1 MGGRRFV
8 RIAASF
14 GNLSLTAKGILV
26 VSIPVCALL
35 AAVAVFYDFERQ
47 TRDAQT
53 WVDHTVVVR
62 SEIRRVRGQMNALED
77 SIRGYLLT
85 LRESYL
91 EPYWAARQELP
102 RVFASVRKEF
112 GDNPSQLQQL
122 AKTEELAG
130 AATTLV
136 ESVRQDAAANG
147 FARGAE
153 RLESVR
159 ASVEAVRRQV
169 GVMEAEEERLLQ
181 ERITAEQQAH
191 RRLELAIFAGGLV
204 GLLGGFAAAVLFTRS
219 IVRRVHRVEELARQ
233 VAGQSC
239 AEPETGRGDEVTR
252 LERTLNQTARLLAA
266 QAEQLRKAHED
277 LESRVDRRTVE
288 LSQANEY
295 LRQAND
301 VRQALIKSSPLAIFA
316 IDLEGKVIFWSPAAE
331 RIFGWTE
338 AEAIGKTL
346 PVIPEHRMHEFEA
359 ALVRLRAGE
368 SMQGDERT
376 HQRKDGSRIEVAI
389 WTAPL
394 RDASGAIS
402 GYVTIDADITERKL
416 LEEQFRQSQKLEA
429 VGRLAGGVAHDFNNL
444 LTVIMGYVEMLI
456 ADAHDSPALIE
467 YAQEIQFA
475 ADRASSLT
483 GQLLAFSRRQISQPK
498 VLDLNE
504 SVAQSMK
511 MLQRVIGEDI
521 VVVTHP
527 EPDLGRVKADPIH
540 IDQALMNLVVNARD
554 AMPNGG
560 TLTIE
565 TANVFLDDSYTG
577 LHTGVKAG
585 HYCMLAVSD
594 TGTGMTP
601 EVKSRIFEPFF
612 TTKDSG
618 KGTGLG
624 LSIVYGVVKQ
634 SGGDIMVYS
643 EDGKGSTFKLYF
655 PMAEGSAVM
664 AEANGRGEELRGNE
678 TVLLCEDEERIRKL
692 VYAMLAKQ
700 GYKVLEAGA
709 PDAAMR
715 MAREHAGR
723 IDLLLTD
730 IVMPQMSGFEL
741 AKSVF
746 EMRPEI
752 KVLYMSGYTD
762 NRVNAGWVLEP
773 DVQFLHKPFT
783 AAALT
788 QKVRQALGT
797 EATEASR
804 L

>member
-1 MGGRRFV
+1 
-8 RIAASF
+8 
-14 GNLSLTAKGILV
+14 
-26 VSIPVCALL
+26 
-35 AAVAVFYDFERQ
+35 
-47 TRDAQT
+47 
-53 WVDHTVVVR
+53 
-62 SEIRRVRGQMNALED
+62 
-77 SIRGYLLT
+77 
-85 LRESYL
+85 
-91 EPYWAARQELP
+91 
-102 RVFASVRKEF
+102 
-112 GDNPSQLQQL
+112 
-122 AKTEELAG
+122 
-130 AATTLV
+130 
-136 ESVRQDAAANG
+136 
-147 FARGAE
+147 
-153 RLESVR
+153 
-159 ASVEAVRRQV
+159 
-169 GVMEAEEERLLQ
+169 MEAEEERLLQ
-181 ERITAEQQAH
+181 ERITAGHRAH
-191 RRLELAIFAGGLV
+191 HRLMLAIVAGGLV
-204 GLLGGFAAAVLFTRS
+204 GLLGGFAAALLFTRS
-219 IVRRVHRVEELARQ
+219 IVRRVHRVEELARR

-239 AEPETGRGDEVTR
+239 AEPEEGRGDEVTR

-266 QAEQLRKAHED
+266 QAEQLRRAHDD
-277 LESRVDRRTVE
+277 LESRVDQRTAE

-295 LRQAND
+295 LRQARD

-359 ALVRLRAGE
+359 ALVRLRTGE

-456 ADAHDSPALIE
+456 ADAQGAPALIE

-504 SVAQSMK
+504 SVAQSVK
-511 MLQRVIGEDI
+511 LLQRVIGEDI
-521 VVVTHP
+521 VVVTLA

-565 TANVFLDDSYTG
+565 TANVFLDDSYAER
-577 LHTGVKAG
+577 HIGVKPGA
-585 HYCMLAVSD
+585 YCMLAVSD
-594 TGTGMTP
+594 TGTGITP

-612 TTKDSG
+612 TTKEPG

-634 SGGDIMVYS
+634 NGGDVIVFS
-643 EDGKGSTFKLYF
+643 ELGKGSTFKLYF
-655 PMAEGSAVM
+655 PMAAVPAVT
-664 AEANGRGEELRGNE
+664 AETNGLVEELRGSE

-700 GYKVLEAGA
+700 GYKVLEAEA
-709 PDAAMR
+709 PEAAMR
-715 MAREHAGR
+715 MAREYAGP

-730 IVMPQMSGFEL
+730 VVMPQMSGFEL
-741 AKSVF
+741 AKSVY
-746 EMRPEI
+746 EMRPQI

-773 DVQFLHKPFT
+773 EVQFLHKPFT
-783 AAALT
+783 AAGLT
-788 QKVRQALGT
+788 QKVREALGT

>member
-1 MGGRRFV
+1 MSGRRFE

-14 GNLSLTAKGILV
+14 GNLSLSAKGILV

-35 AAVAVFYDFERQ
+35 AAIAVFYDFERQ
-47 TRDAQT
+47 TSNAQT
-53 WVDHTVVVR
+53 WVEHTITVR
-62 SEIRRVRGQMNALED
+62 SGIRRMRGQITALED

-85 LRESYL
+85 QRDSYL
-91 EPYWAARQELP
+91 EPYWAARKELP
-102 RVFASVRKEF
+102 GDLALVRNEVA
-112 GDNPSQLQQL
+112 DNPAQLQRL
-122 AKTEELAG
+122 AKTEEMAG
-130 AATTLV
+130 AAMTLL

-147 FARGAE
+147 FGRGAAGM
-153 RLESVR
+153 ESAQ
-159 ASVEAVRRQV
+159 ASIEAVRRQL
-169 GVMEAEEERLLQ
+169 GLMEAEEERLLQ
-181 ERITAEQQAH
+181 ERTTAEHEAQH
-191 RRLELAIFAGGLV
+191 RLDLAIFAGGLV
-204 GLLGGFAAAVLFTRS
+204 GLLGGFAAALLFTRS
-219 IVRRVHRVEELARQ
+219 IVRRVHRVEELARR

-239 AEPETGRGDEVTR
+239 AEPDAGRGDEVTR

-266 QAEQLRKAHED
+266 QSEQLQVARND
-277 LESRVDRRTVE
+277 LESRVARRTVE

-338 AEAIGKTL
+338 AEAIGQML

-376 HQRKDGSRIEVAI
+376 HQKKDGSRLEVAI

-394 RDASGAIS
+394 RDAAGAIS
-402 GYVTIDADITERKL
+402 GFITIDADITERKL

-456 ADAHDSPALIE
+456 TDAQGSPVLIE

-483 GQLLAFSRRQISQPK
+483 SQLLAFSRRQISQPK

-511 MLQRVIGEDI
+511 LLQRVIGEDI
-521 VVVTHP
+521 VVLTHP

-565 TANVFLDDSYTG
+565 TANVFLDDSYAER
-577 LHTGVKAG
+577 HIGVKPG
-585 HYCMLAVSD
+585 RYCMLAVSD

-612 TTKDSG
+612 TTKESG

-643 EDGKGSTFKLYF
+643 EAGKGSTFKLYF
-655 PMAEGSAVM
+655 PMAEAPAAM
-664 AEANGRGEELRGNE
+664 AETNGRVEELRGSE

-700 GYKVLEAGA
+700 GYKVLEAET

-715 MAREHAGR
+715 MAREYAGR

-741 AKSVF
+741 AKTVF

-762 NRVNAGWVLEP
+762 NRVNAGWVLEANMP
-773 DVQFLHKPFT
+773 FLHKPFT
-783 AAALT
+783 AAGLT
-788 QKVRQALGT
+788 QKVREALGT

>member
-1 MGGRRFV
+1 MSGRRFD

-35 AAVAVFYDFERQ
+35 AAIVVFYDFERQ

-85 LRESYL
+85 LQESYL
-91 EPYWAARQELP
+91 EPYWAARKELP
-102 RVFASVRKEF
+102 LVLASVRKEF
-112 GDNPSQLQQL
+112 GDNPSQLRQL

-130 AATTLV
+130 AAMTLV
-136 ESVRQDAAANG
+136 ESVRQDAAAKG

-153 RLESVR
+153 RLESAR
-159 ASVEAVRRQV
+159 ASIEAVRRQV

-181 ERITAEQQAH
+181 ARITTQHEAQH
-191 RRLELAIFAGGLV
+191 RLELAIFVGGLL
-204 GLLGGFAAAVLFTRS
+204 GLLGGFAAALLFTRS
-219 IVRRVHRVEELARQ
+219 IVRRVHRVEELARR
-233 VAGQSC
+233 VAGQC
-239 AEPETGRGDEVTR
+239 YAEPEAGRGDEVTR

-266 QAEQLRKAHED
+266 QSEQLRAAHND
-277 LESRVDRRTVE
+277 LESRVERRTVE
-288 LSQANEY
+288 LSLANED

-338 AEAIGKTL
+338 AEAIGNTL
-346 PVIPEHRMHEFEA
+346 PVIPDHRLHEFEA
-359 ALVRLRAGE
+359 ALARLRTGE

-376 HQRKDGSRIEVAI
+376 HQRKDGSRLEVAI

-456 ADAHDSPALIE
+456 ADAQGSAALIE

-504 SVAQSMK
+504 SVAHSMK
-511 MLQRVIGEDI
+511 LLQRVIGEDI
-521 VVVTHP
+521 VVLTHP

-554 AMPNGG
+554 AMPSGG

-565 TANVFLDDSYTG
+565 TANILLDDSYADR
-577 LHTGVKAG
+577 HMGVKPG

-594 TGTGMTP
+594 TGTGMMP
-601 EVKSRIFEPFF
+601 EV
-612 TTKDSG
+612 
-618 KGTGLG
+618 
-624 LSIVYGVVKQ
+624 
-634 SGGDIMVYS
+634 
-643 EDGKGSTFKLYF
+643 
-655 PMAEGSAVM
+655 
-664 AEANGRGEELRGNE
+664 
-678 TVLLCEDEERIRKL
+678 
-692 VYAMLAKQ
+692 
-700 GYKVLEAGA
+700 
-709 PDAAMR
+709 
-715 MAREHAGR
+715 
-723 IDLLLTD
+723 
-730 IVMPQMSGFEL
+730 
-741 AKSVF
+741 
-746 EMRPEI
+746 
-752 KVLYMSGYTD
+752 
-762 NRVNAGWVLEP
+762 
-773 DVQFLHKPFT
+773 
-783 AAALT
+783 
-788 QKVRQALGT
+788 
-797 EATEASR
+797 
-804 L
+804 

>member
-1 MGGRRFV
+1 MSGRRFE

-47 TRDAQT
+47 THNAQT
-53 WVDHTVVVR
+53 WVEHTIVVR
-62 SEIRRVRGQMNALED
+62 SSIRRTRGQITALED

-85 LRESYL
+85 LRDSYL
-91 EPYWAARQELP
+91 EPYWAARNELP
-102 RVFASVRKEF
+102 IDLALVRKEVA
-112 GDNPSQLQQL
+112 DSPAQLQRL
-122 AKTEELAG
+122 TKTEEMAG
-130 AATTLV
+130 AVVALL
-136 ESVRQDAAANG
+136 ENVRQNAAANRLAG
-147 FARGAE
+147 GAA

-159 ASVEAVRRQV
+159 ASIEAVRGQL
-169 GVMEAEEERLLQ
+169 GLMEADEERLLQ
-181 ERITAEQQAH
+181 ERTTAEHQAQ
-191 RRLELAIFAGGLV
+191 RRLELAIFVGGLV
-204 GLLGGFAAAVLFTRS
+204 GLLGGLAAALLFTRS
-219 IVRRVHRVEELARQ
+219 VVRRVHRVEELARR
-233 VAGQSC
+233 VAGQSY
-239 AEPETGRGDEVTR
+239 AEPDAGRGDEVTR
-252 LERTLNQTARLLAA
+252 LERTLNQTARLLTA
-266 QAEQLRKAHED
+266 QSEQLRAAHND
-277 LESRVDRRTVE
+277 LESRVALRTAE
-288 LSQANEY
+288 LSLANED

-338 AEAIGKTL
+338 TEAIGRTL
-346 PVIPEHRMHEFEA
+346 PVIPENRIDEFEA
-359 ALVRLRAGE
+359 ALVRLRLGE

-376 HQRKDGSRIEVAI
+376 HQRKDGTQLEVAI

-402 GYVTIDADITERKL
+402 GYITIDADITERKL

-456 ADAHDSPALIE
+456 YDTQDSPALIE
-467 YAQEIQFA
+467 YAREIQFA
-475 ADRASSLT
+475 ADRASALT

-521 VVVTHP
+521 LVITHP

-565 TANVFLDDSYTG
+565 TANVFLDDSYADR
-577 LHTGVKAG
+577 HMGVKPG
-585 HYCMLAVSD
+585 PYCMLAVSD

-612 TTKDSG
+612 TTKESG

-643 EDGKGSTFKLYF
+643 EVRKGTTFKLYF
-655 PMAEGSAVM
+655 PMTEVPAVM
-664 AEANGRGEELRGNE
+664 AEAKGRVEELRGCE

-692 VYAMLAKQ
+692 VFAMLVKQ
-700 GYKVLEAGA
+700 GYKVLETGA
-709 PDAAMR
+709 PEAAMR
-715 MAREHAGR
+715 IAREHNAP

-730 IVMPQMSGFEL
+730 IVMPQMSGFDL
-741 AKSVF
+741 AKSVM

-762 NRVNAGWVLEP
+762 NRISASWVLESSVP
-773 DVQFLHKPFT
+773 FLHKPFT
-783 AAALT
+783 AAGLT
-788 QKVRQALGT
+788 QKVREVLGA
-797 EATEASR
+797 EAPQASR